1 MIQFLASL
9 RSRRGAVVVAIVCL
23 AGLGASTSAQGRPA
37 ATSAGEISS
46 LNWGIAHEI
55 QSLDPQL
62 SYDGGGQ
69 NLIAY
74 SECDALLKLDSS
86 LRLQPQ
92 IASSWKQTSPTS
104 YVYKLRTDARF
115 WDGNPVTAADV
126 AFTFNRVLDPK
137 VGSPLQSLTPTVKKA
152 VVSGPNEVTLQ
163 LKSPDPRA
171 RWLAA
176 LPTFQVVE
184 KSFVQKWGKKFG
196 TAPDKMMCSGPFK
209 VLSWTKGATVVLQRV
224 ADYWNKAEMPH
235 VAKLTFTTVGDPAAM
250 VAGLRSG
257 QIDGTFDMDG
267 RNATALG
274 SASNLTVKVSQGN
287 QINYISPNLLK
298 GPLKDQRVRQAL
310 SDAIDR
316 TGLAFAI
323 HGKYG
328 ETLKSAVPPGLSSFQ
343 KPLFAANYK
352 ALRTPLKPDI
362 SGAKKLV
369 AAAGANGTPVT
380 IGVLASGTNDIV
392 SSAITQAGQAIGLK
406 IVIKKLAPNAYFP
419 ENFSGKLPRTYDG
432 LLNFWAADYP
442 DPAADLITPFGS
454 KFSNVEGWL
463 NPQYD
468 ALTKRYYGSKAESPR
483 EAKILAQMEKMLV
496 DRTVKIP
503 LYVDP
508 LIQVSRKALG
518 GYRETKMYFY
528 QQFAKMLTSTS

>member
-1 MIQFLASL
+1 MTQFLASL
-9 RSRRGAVVVAIVCL
+9 RSRRGAVVVGIVL

-37 ATSAGEISS
+37 ATNAGEISS

-74 SECDALLKLDSS
+74 SECDALLKLDGS

-152 VVSGPNEVTLQ
+152 VVSGPNEVTLE
-163 LKSPDPRA
+163 LKTPDPRT

-209 VLSWTKGATVVLQRV
+209 VVSWTKGATVVLQRV

-352 ALRTPLKPDI
+352 ALRTPLKPDV

-369 AAAGANGTPVT
+369 AAAGANGTAVT

-468 ALTKRYYGSKAESPR
+468 ALTKRYYGSKAESPQ